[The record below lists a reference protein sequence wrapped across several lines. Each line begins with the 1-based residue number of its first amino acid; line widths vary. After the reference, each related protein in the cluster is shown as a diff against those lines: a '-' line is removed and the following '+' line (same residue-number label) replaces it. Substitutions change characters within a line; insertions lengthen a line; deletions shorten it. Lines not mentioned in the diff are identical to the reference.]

1 MTPGARVVR
10 DEGSAVRSA
19 ALRALAAVPTA
30 RPAPIVYHSRG
41 SVLVLG
47 EAGRALPAAES
58 LAKAHKVVAV
68 VTGLPQD
75 HEHPRDMLVAPGRV
89 VRLSGHL
96 GRFRA
101 TAEGPEGELDLSA
114 LSPNPD
120 GWFDLVVDLGSPP
133 LINHEVLPL
142 GYFAPGTDET
152 GLGRVLRE
160 APSWVG
166 RRDKP
171 KYLALDAKRCVHRR
185 QGVTGCTRCID
196 ACPAGALAPSDR
208 AASFDAYLCQGCGG
222 CAGVCPTGAITY
234 AAQPA
239 TEVRRRIRVA
249 LEASVEA
256 GGRDPCLL
264 LHDEAVPEKS
274 VEIRLQPS
282 TLPVAVRSIAS
293 VGVDVWLYA
302 LALGA
307 QRVELLPSPDGP
319 SKRLRVLRAQQ
330 RLAQL
335 LLWGVGARPERISL
349 IAEPS
354 GEDTLAPR
362 SSTPLAGGASAVTAV
377 APEDPTG
384 LLSCLEHLRRE
395 GRPVPQAEITL
406 PHGAPVGGVELDTS
420 RCTLCLACT
429 RLCPTQALQ
438 GGECGTSLQF
448 TEQACVQCGL
458 CQAGCPE
465 QAIRLAPRW
474 LTAFGARSAPASLI
488 KTEAAACSE
497 CGTPFLPLAL
507 LNAAT
512 ARVQGNSLLAGRLGG
527 LLSMCPACR
536 AKAALAAQ
544 LPGRTEPSSRTAE
557 RGDEVTGRFDVG
569 ENKWPIVPNA

>member
-1 MTPGARVVR
+1 M
-10 DEGSAVRSA
+10 
-19 ALRALAAVPTA
+19 
-30 RPAPIVYHSRG
+30 
-41 SVLVLG
+41 
-47 EAGRALPAAES
+47 
-58 LAKAHKVVAV
+58 
-68 VTGLPQD
+68 
-75 HEHPRDMLVAPGRV
+75 
-89 VRLSGHL
+89 
-96 GRFRA
+96 
-101 TAEGPEGELDLSA
+101 
-114 LSPNPD
+114 
-120 GWFDLVVDLGSPP
+120 
-133 LINHEVLPL
+133 
-142 GYFAPGTDET
+142 
-152 GLGRVLRE
+152 RVLRE

-185 QGVTGCTRCID
+185 QGVTGCTRCIEV
-196 ACPAGALAPSDR
+196 CPAGALTPGDR

-239 TEVRRRIRVA
+239 TEVRRRIRAA

-264 LHDEAVPEKS
+264 LHDEAVPE
-274 VEIRLQPS
+274 EAIATHLQTS
-282 TLPVAVRSIAS
+282 TIPVAVRSIAS

-319 SKRLRVLRAQQ
+319 SKRHGVLRAQQ

-335 LLWGVGARPERISL
+335 LLGGVDARLERISL
-349 IAEPS
+349 IAERS
-354 GEDTLAPR
+354 GEDALEPR
-362 SSTPLAGGASAVTAV
+362 SSNSLGGRASAVTAV

-395 GRPVPQAEITL
+395 GRPVVPPAAITL

-474 LTAFGARSAPASLI
+474 LTAVGARSAPVSLI

-507 LNAAT
+507 LSAAT
-512 ARVQGNSLLAGRLGG
+512 ARVHGNSLLAGRLGG

-536 AKAALAAQ
+536 AKAVLAAQ
-544 LPGRTEPSSRTAE
+544 LPGRTEPGSRTAE
-557 RGDEVTGRFDVG
+557 RGDEVTGRFDAG
-569 ENKWPIVPNA
+569 ENKWPIVPDA